1 MSSDAK
7 HIASVFNFDES
18 KLGDTLKSASKA
30 YHSIFDNIP
39 TEKKT
44 VVEQMC
50 HSFTEAAGA
59 YSALF
64 KFKGDMRTDTQ
75 RVCQVAGHA
84 TKYMI
89 HFQNLRN
96 LFKSDDGKIHET
108 VDKTSEWLKSK
119 GWFGLPMPCDENGI
133 RVFKT
138 SKGVFNDMQ
147 SYIDAYNRMMFQ
159 LCGIT
164 EQGRRR

>member
-1 MSSDAK
+1 MSDAK
-7 HIASVFNFDES
+7 QIGSMFCFNEAD
-18 KLGDTLKSASKA
+18 LGETMRNASKA
-30 YHSIFDNIP
+30 YHDVFDKIP
-39 TEKKT
+39 NEKRL

-50 HSFTEAAGA
+50 HAFTESAAA
-59 YSALF
+59 YSSLF
-64 KFKGDMRTDTQ
+64 KFKGDMRTDSQ

-84 TKYMI
+84 QQYMV
-89 HFQNLRN
+89 HFQNLRD
-96 LFKSDDGKIHET
+96 LFKSDDGKIHDT

-138 SKGVFNDMQ
+138 SKGVFNDMG